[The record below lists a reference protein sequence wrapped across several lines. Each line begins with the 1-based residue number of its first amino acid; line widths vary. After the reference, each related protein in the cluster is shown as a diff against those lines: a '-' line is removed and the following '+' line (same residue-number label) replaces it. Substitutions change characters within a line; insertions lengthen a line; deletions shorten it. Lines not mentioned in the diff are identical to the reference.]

1 MKEKS
6 NYPYHGGECNRV
18 EQETDQYTLRKD

>member
-1 MKEKS
+1 MNERSK
-6 NYPYHGGECNRV
+6 YPYHGGECNRV